1 MLLMTLK
8 PKRVAPKVWT
18 GASKFCGKNGEEI
31 IIKEA
36 HYQPWL
42 ETMKDG
48 RNKDI
53 VWDYF
58 NGTDIKELA
67 VKYELNDQYTRK
79 IIQRTLT
86 EIAEQIVAA
95 AGIDEFIEEDLE
107 LYQCYRKGNIIIQQ
121 YGLEWADS
129 YILTADDYEAGPITP
144 QSKEEWLAQGYEQI
158 DMDELLDE
166 LAARPDNCVDVAN
179 KEKNDE
185 SSTTAVNMSESSEG
199 RTCRAC
205 GKPLTEESQGSFC
218 DSCREVAASDKKYV
232 CTKCSKRFAAIV
244 ALKNDYKCSCCN
256 GRLKP
261 VD

>member
-1 MLLMTLK
+1 MTLK

-18 GASKFCGKNGEEI
+18 GVSKFYGENGEEI

-36 HYQPWL
+36 HYQSWL
-42 ETMKDG
+42 EAMKDG
-48 RNKDI
+48 RNKDL
-53 VWDYF
+53 VQDYF
-58 NGTDIKELA
+58 NGADIKELA

-79 IIQRTLT
+79 MVQRTLM
-86 EIAEQIVAA
+86 EMAEQIVAA
-95 AGIDEFIEEDLE
+95 EGIDEFIEEDVN

-121 YGLEWADS
+121 YDYKWANT
-129 YILTADDYEAGPITP
+129 YTLTANDYEAGPIAP

-179 KEKNDE
+179 KETIRMDDE
-185 SSTTAVNMSESSEG
+185 SSTTAVNIFKSSAD
-199 RTCRAC
+199 RACRAC
-205 GKPLTEESQGSFC
+205 GRPLTEGQGSFC
-218 DSCREVAASDKKYV
+218 DSCREVAASDINYL
-232 CTKCSKRFAAIV
+232 CTKCGKRFAAIV

-256 GRLKP
+256 GRLRP